1 MAILLSSANPSVIK
15 RWNDLLSPYPME
27 QAATLAEVRR
37 RCAARAFDLVLL
49 HRALVDLPAFAEF
62 RKAFPSARF
71 FLLSDHP
78 NEEEGFAFLK
88 TGIAGYGNTYIS
100 PGRLAEAVR
109 IIAGGGVWLGQQVI
123 QRLILETA
131 SRRAQ
136 EQGAPDAAQKLSGL
150 TKMERRVAELIARGE
165 TNLEIASDLK
175 ITERTVK
182 AHLTSVYE
190 KTRTGNRLSLALLIN
205 RG

>member
-1 MAILLSSANPSVIK
+1 MAILLSSADRSVIK
-15 RWNDLLSPYPME
+15 RWSDLLSPYPME

-37 RCAARAFDLVLL
+37 RCIAKAFDLVLL
-49 HRALVDLPAFAEF
+49 HRPLVDIPAFAEL
-62 RKAFPSARF
+62 RKAVPSGRF
-71 FLLSDHP
+71 FLLSNQP
-78 NEEEGFAFLK
+78 NEEEGLAFLK
-88 TGIAGYGNTYIS
+88 AGIAGYGNTYIS
-100 PGRLAEAVR
+100 PGRIAEAVR

-131 SRRAQ
+131 ARAK
-136 EQGAPDAAQKLSGL
+136 EQAAPDDAQKLAGL
-150 TKMERRVAELIARGE
+150 TKMERKVAALVAQGE
-165 TNLEIASDLK
+165 TNLEIAADLK

-190 KTRTGNRLSLALLIN
+190 KTKTGNRLSLALLIN

>member
-1 MAILLSSANPSVIK
+1 MAILLSSADRSVIK
-15 RWNDLLSPYPME
+15 RWSDLLAPYPME

-37 RCAARAFDLVLL
+37 RCVAKAFDLVLL
-49 HRALVDLPAFAEF
+49 HRPLVDIPTFAEL
-62 RKAFPSARF
+62 RKAVPSGRF
-71 FLLSDHP
+71 FLLSNQP
-78 NEEEGFAFLK
+78 NEEEGLAFLK
-88 TGIAGYGNTYIS
+88 AGIAGYGNTYIS
-100 PGRLAEAVR
+100 PGRIAEAVR

-131 SRRAQ
+131 ARAK
-136 EQGAPDAAQKLSGL
+136 EQAAPDDAKKLAGL
-150 TKMERRVAELIARGE
+150 TKMERKVAELVAQGE
-165 TNLEIASDLK
+165 TNLEIAANLK

-190 KTRTGNRLSLALLIN
+190 KTKTGNRLSLALLIN

>member
-1 MAILLSSANPSVIK
+1 MAILLSSADRSVIK
-15 RWNDLLSPYPME
+15 RWSDLLASNPLE

-37 RCAARAFDLVLL
+37 RCTAKAFDLVLL
-49 HRALVDLPAFAEF
+49 HRPLVDLPAFVEL
-62 RKAFPSARF
+62 RKAVPAGRF
-71 FLLSDHP
+71 FLLSDQP
-78 NEEEGFAFLK
+78 NEEEGLSFLK
-88 TGIAGYGNTYIS
+88 AGIAGYGNTYIS
-100 PGRLAEAVR
+100 SGRIAEAVR
-109 IIAGGGVWLGQQVI
+109 IIAGGGVWLGQHVI

-131 SRRAQ
+131 AKAK
-136 EQGAPDAAQKLSGL
+136 EQTAPDTAQKLIGL
-150 TKMERRVAELIARGE
+150 TKMERRVAELVARGE

-190 KTRTGNRLSLALLIN
+190 KTKTGNRLSLALLIN

>member
-1 MAILLSSANPSVIK
+1 MAILLSSADRSVIK
-15 RWNDLLSPYPME
+15 RWSDLLSPYPME

-37 RCAARAFDLVLL
+37 RCMAKAFDLVLL
-49 HRALVDLPAFAEF
+49 HRPLVDIPAFAEL
-62 RKAFPSARF
+62 RTAVPSGRF
-71 FLLSDHP
+71 FLLSNQP
-78 NEEEGFAFLK
+78 NEEEGLAFLK
-88 TGIAGYGNTYIS
+88 AGIAGYGNTYIS
-100 PGRLAEAVR
+100 PGRIAEAVR

-131 SRRAQ
+131 ARAK
-136 EQGAPDAAQKLSGL
+136 EQAAPDDAQKLAGL
-150 TKMERRVAELIARGE
+150 TKMERRVAELVARGE
-165 TNLEIASDLK
+165 TNLEIAADLK

-190 KTRTGNRLSLALLIN
+190 KTKTGNRLSLALLIN

>member
-1 MAILLSSANPSVIK
+1 MAILLSSADRSVIK
-15 RWNDLLSPYPME
+15 RWSDLLSPHPME

-37 RCAARAFDLVLL
+37 RCTAKAFDLVLL
-49 HRALVDLPAFAEF
+49 HRAIVDIPAFAEL
-62 RKAFPSARF
+62 RKAVPSGRF
-71 FLLSDHP
+71 FLLSDQP
-78 NEEEGFAFLK
+78 NEEEGLAFLK
-88 TGIAGYGNTYIS
+88 VGIAGYGNTYIS

-131 SRRAQ
+131 ARAQ
-136 EQGAPDAAQKLSGL
+136 EQGAPDAAQKLAGL
-150 TKMERRVAELIARGE
+150 TKMERRVAELVARGE
-165 TNLEIASDLK
+165 TNLEIAADLK

-190 KTRTGNRLSLALLIN
+190 KTKTGNRLSLALLIN

>member
-1 MAILLSSANPSVIK
+1 MAILLSSADRSVIK
-15 RWNDLLSPYPME
+15 RWSDLLSPHPME

-37 RCAARAFDLVLL
+37 RCMAKAFDLVLL
-49 HRALVDLPAFAEF
+49 HRPLVDIPTFVEL
-62 RKAFPSARF
+62 RKAVPSGRF
-71 FLLSDHP
+71 FLLSNQP
-78 NEEEGFAFLK
+78 NEEEGLAFLK
-88 TGIAGYGNTYIS
+88 AGIAGYGNTYIS
-100 PGRLAEAVR
+100 PGRIAEAVR

-131 SRRAQ
+131 ARAK
-136 EQGAPDAAQKLSGL
+136 EQGAPDDAQKLAGL
-150 TKMERRVAELIARGE
+150 TKMERRVAELVARGE
-165 TNLEIASDLK
+165 TNLEIAADLK

-190 KTRTGNRLSLALLIN
+190 KTKTGNRLSLALLIN